1 MRKIARTIAFALLI
15 IGTLGLLVNE
25 LVFDWGRA
33 ATIFLAVLNVIG
45 LILICFA
52 VGGGGE
58 QDEKTDPGQK

>member
-1 MRKIARTIAFALLI
+1 MRKIARAIAFALLI

-25 LVFDWGRA
+25 LVFDWGRT

-52 VGGGGE
+52 AGGGGGE
-58 QDEKTDPGQK
+58 QDEKSGQD

>member
-1 MRKIARTIAFALLI
+1 MRKIARSTAFALLI

-25 LVFDWGRA
+25 LVFDWGRV

-52 VGGGGE
+52 AGGGSSEQGE
-58 QDEKTDPGQK
+58 KSGPD

>member
-1 MRKIARTIAFALLI
+1 MRKIARATAFVLLI

-25 LVFDWGRA
+25 LVFDWGRV

-52 VGGGGE
+52 AGGGGSE
-58 QDEKTDPGQK
+58 QEEKSGPD

>member
-1 MRKIARTIAFALLI
+1 MRKIARATAFALLI

-25 LVFDWGRA
+25 LVFDWGRV

-52 VGGGGE
+52 AGGGGNE
-58 QDEKTDPGQK
+58 QEDKSGPD

>member
-1 MRKIARTIAFALLI
+1 MRKIARATAFVLLI

-25 LVFDWGRA
+25 LVFDWGRV

-52 VGGGGE
+52 AGGSSGE
-58 QDEKTDPGQK
+58 HEDKSGPD

>member
-1 MRKIARTIAFALLI
+1 MRKIARSTAFALLI

-25 LVFDWGRA
+25 LVFDWGRV

-52 VGGGGE
+52 AGGGGSE
-58 QDEKTDPGQK
+58 QEEKSGPD